1 MKGDRGR
8 GWGEVRKRC
17 PREPALHLRAQR
29 FLFSRLCAQ
38 RPYSLRRPYEQ
49 QTGSRMG
56 NEASYPAE
64 ICSHFD
70 EDEIKRLRKRF
81 KKLDLDSSSAL
92 SVKEFTS
99 MPELQGNPLA
109 QRVIDVFDT
118 DGDGQVDFR
127 EFILGTSQFSVRG
140 DEEQKLRFAFSIY
153 DMDKDGYISNGE
165 LFQVLKMM
173 VGDNLKDWQ
182 LQQLVDKTIILL
194 DKDGDGKISF
204 QEFSAVVRSL
214 EVHKHLVT
222 IV

>member
-1 MKGDRGR
+1 MSPRA
-8 GWGEVRKRC
+8 C
-17 PREPALHLRAQR
+17 PSWPSTCGHNGLSLAPSAPTAPAPALYLR
-29 FLFSRLCAQ
+29 SN
-38 RPYSLRRPYEQ
+38 RR
-49 QTGSRMG
+49 SRMG

-70 EDEIKRLRKRF
+70 EDEIKRLGKRF
-81 KKLDLDSSSAL
+81 KKLDLDSSGAL

-99 MPELQGNPLA
+99 MPELRENPLV

-140 DEEQKLRFAFSIY
+140 DEQQKLRFAFSIY
-153 DMDKDGYISNGE
+153 DLDKDGYISNGE

-173 VGDNLKDWQ
+173 VGDSLKDWQ

-222 IV
+222 VV

>member
-1 MKGDRGR
+1 
-8 GWGEVRKRC
+8 
-17 PREPALHLRAQR
+17 
-29 FLFSRLCAQ
+29 
-38 RPYSLRRPYEQ
+38 
-49 QTGSRMG
+49 MG
-56 NEASYPAE
+56 NEASYPEE

-99 MPELQGNPLA
+99 VPELQENPLV
-109 QRVIDVFDT
+109 QRVIDVFDA

-165 LFQVLKMM
+165 LFQVLEMM

-204 QEFSAVVRSL
+204 QEFSVVVRSL

>member
-1 MKGDRGR
+1 
-8 GWGEVRKRC
+8 
-17 PREPALHLRAQR
+17 
-29 FLFSRLCAQ
+29 
-38 RPYSLRRPYEQ
+38 
-49 QTGSRMG
+49 MG

-99 MPELQGNPLA
+99 MPELQENPLV

-153 DMDKDGYISNGE
+153 DMDKDGYISNAPNPVE
-165 LFQVLKMM
+165 SREAPP
-173 VGDNLKDWQ
+173 
-182 LQQLVDKTIILL
+182 TS
-194 DKDGDGKISF
+194 SF
-204 QEFSAVVRSL
+204 PGLSEPP
-214 EVHKHLVT
+214 
-222 IV
+222 

>member
-1 MKGDRGR
+1 MGAGAGGR
-8 GWGEVRKRC
+8 NV
-17 PREPALHLRAQR
+17 PASLLHLALHLRAQR
-29 FLFSRLCAQ
+29 SLFGRVCAH
-38 RPYSLRRPYEQ
+38 RPRSLRRPYEQ

-56 NEASYPAE
+56 NEASYPEE

-92 SVKEFTS
+92 SVKELFTS
-99 MPELQGNPLA
+99 IPELQKNPLV

-118 DGDGQVDFR
+118 DGDGQVDFQ

>member
-1 MKGDRGR
+1 
-8 GWGEVRKRC
+8 
-17 PREPALHLRAQR
+17 
-29 FLFSRLCAQ
+29 
-38 RPYSLRRPYEQ
+38 
-49 QTGSRMG
+49 MG

-140 DEEQKLRFAFSIY
+140 DEEIGRAH
-153 DMDKDGYISNGE
+153 
-165 LFQVLKMM
+165 V
-173 VGDNLKDWQ
+173 
-182 LQQLVDKTIILL
+182 
-194 DKDGDGKISF
+194 
-204 QEFSAVVRSL
+204 
-214 EVHKHLVT
+214 
-222 IV
+222 

>member
-1 MKGDRGR
+1 
-8 GWGEVRKRC
+8 
-17 PREPALHLRAQR
+17 
-29 FLFSRLCAQ
+29 
-38 RPYSLRRPYEQ
+38 
-49 QTGSRMG
+49 MG

-92 SVKEFTS
+92 SVEEFTS

-165 LFQVLKMM
+165 LALPGAEDDGGGQPERLAVTAAGGQNHHPPGQRRGRENLLPGIQCCGQKPGGPQAL
-173 VGDNLKDWQ
+173 GDHCVSFIRSSLNNNFFFLLYLFKD
-182 LQQLVDKTIILL
+182 LPKRP
-194 DKDGDGKISF
+194 SNC
-204 QEFSAVVRSL
+204 
-214 EVHKHLVT
+214 HL
-222 IV
+222 

>member
-1 MKGDRGR
+1 MTHL
-8 GWGEVRKRC
+8 
-17 PREPALHLRAQR
+17 ALHLRAQR